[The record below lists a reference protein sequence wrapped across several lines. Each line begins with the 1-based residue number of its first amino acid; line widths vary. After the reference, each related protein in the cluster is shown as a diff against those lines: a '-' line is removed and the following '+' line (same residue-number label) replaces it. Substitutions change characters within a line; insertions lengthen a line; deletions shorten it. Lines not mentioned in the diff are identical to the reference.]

1 MTTSILRI
9 SIALACVTICGRTIA
24 SNVSVET
31 RLNDLGMV
39 ESTVIV
45 PGDAML
51 KETRFT
57 FAGVIQNFSRDA
69 KENTG
74 LVTNADESI
83 IGVNVKQATK
93 QNAVYFILR
102 DKQKGT
108 QLLTSV
114 NEKVI
119 KALFRA
125 NDPTINLN
133 YVSVLS
139 ITGRICRMET
149 TIYDPHNPSAR
160 LFVVHLDADG
170 TIKLLH

>member
-1 MTTSILRI
+1 MKKSILRI
-9 SIALACVTICGRTIA
+9 SIALACLTICAHIMA
-24 SNVSVET
+24 SDISVE
-31 RLNDLGMV
+31 RSFNEEGMV

-57 FAGVIQNFSRDA
+57 FKAVI
-69 KENTG
+69 ENRQ

-83 IGVNVKQATK
+83 IGVNVRQATK

-102 DKQKGT
+102 DRQKGT

-119 KALFRA
+119 KALFRV

-160 LFVVHLDADG
+160 LFVVHLDVDG
-170 TIKLLH
+170 TIKLLHAQ